1 MFLDRYVFLTVL
13 MAAMMVVLFNYKAAS
28 THFIVIDIGQQSRS
42 DLNIYTHRMDFGP
55 SRETG
60 GCTMHAARIMEEAD

>member
-1 MFLDRYVFLTVL
+1 MFLDRCVSPKVL
-13 MAAMMVVLFNYKAAS
+13 MAAMMVVMFNYKAAS
-28 THFIVIDIGQQSRS
+28 TSFIATDVGQQSHS

-60 GCTMHAARIMEEAD
+60 GCTMQAARIMEEAD